1 MSAASGTLEAA
12 MGALVDTAGFKSQLG
27 LTGVTLSGDATKAK
41 ITSSASSALIRSKA
55 TRYFIGSL
63 IFPSTPTPYITLVSL
78 TLSSLKSV
86 APAIVVNT
94 PALSYVFLLSRNH

>member
-41 ITSSASSALIRSKA
+41 ITSSATIICSY
-55 TRYFIGSL
+55 T
-63 IFPSTPTPYITLVSL
+63 
-78 TLSSLKSV
+78 LKS
-86 APAIVVNT
+86 NT
-94 PALSYVFLLSRNH
+94 IFYCIINFSINTNTIHNISITDFILAKICNLLER